1 MLNECDFREELVG
14 KPFELL
20 SVSEMEEVQGGNWF
34 SDIGESSG
42 ACFTVI
48 TASSGWCSAGAVVG
62 TVLYSIM
69 KCGG

>member
-1 MLNECDFREELVG
+1 
-14 KPFELL
+14 
-20 SVSEMEEVQGGNWF
+20 MEEVQGGNWF